1 MAAAHAQ
8 TAMQV
13 DLTFVRS
20 LDTIVWGNVE
30 KQLFIE
36 DVQLRTK
43 KCANPDHENMPLF
56 FSMSAQTAH
65 LSSRRTQFPLLFLS
79 FSFPPLALVLGQN
92 KESFRKEYDAN
103 NSFSSGTENVPACKN
118 MSISRISD
126 FVKEK
131 ADHVISPSRILRP
144 SALCSS
150 GKREVVII
158 IAHAPNGSL
167 TFISIPRK
175 VQSHKQK

>member
-20 LDTIVWGNVE
+20 LDTIVCGNVE

-56 FSMSAQTAH
+56 SLCQLKRLIS
-65 LSSRRTQFPLLFLS
+65 LL
-79 FSFPPLALVLGQN
+79 AAR
-92 KESFRKEYDAN
+92 SFRC
-103 NSFSSGTENVPACKN
+103 SFCH
-118 MSISRISD
+118 
-126 FVKEK
+126 F
-131 ADHVISPSRILRP
+131 PSRP
-144 SALCSS
+144 WHS
-150 GKREVVII
+150 
-158 IAHAPNGSL
+158 
-167 TFISIPRK
+167 F
-175 VQSHKQK
+175 